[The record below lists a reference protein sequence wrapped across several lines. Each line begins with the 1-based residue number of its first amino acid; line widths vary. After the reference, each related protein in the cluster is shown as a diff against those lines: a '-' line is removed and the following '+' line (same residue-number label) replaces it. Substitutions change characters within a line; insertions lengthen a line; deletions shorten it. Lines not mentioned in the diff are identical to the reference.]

1 MNDPADFIKTT
12 RIDRG
17 TQRLFRLTEAEKIFL
32 WHAFEL
38 TRLWP
43 AEISRIDFF
52 RAQKIRENRKPALR
66 QLFNLRHAGA
76 GGTVCRRI
84 LRRELA

>member
-1 MNDPADFIKTT
+1 VAAMNDPADFIKTT

-38 TRLWP
+38 TRRWP
-43 AEISRIDFF
+43 
-52 RAQKIRENRKPALR
+52 
-66 QLFNLRHAGA
+66 G
-76 GGTVCRRI
+76 
-84 LRRELA
+84 